1 MEGVTM
7 ANLALFATGGH
18 EYLLI
23 FGFLA
28 VFAVIYLYF
37 SSGRFDKSASVTDR
51 SRKSLAEKFL
61 VPENIL
67 FYQGHTWVRPEESEP
82 DLVVVGMDDFAQK
95 LAGPVGI
102 RHNPTVGR
110 TIRQGERGWSLQD
123 GEKSID
129 MLAPI
134 SGEVVEIN
142 IPLLVELEKN
152 INRFTP
158 LDTDPYG
165 KGWILKVRPEDFE
178 RERKGLLS
186 GVLAR
191 KWMEEVANQLR
202 RKMTYK
208 TGAVPEPD
216 GKPGAGIAKLI
227 NGDNWDLL
235 LKEFFMT

>member
-7 ANLALFATGGH
+7 ANLALYATRGH
-18 EYLLI
+18 EYLLV

-28 VFAVIYLYF
+28 VFVIIYLYF
-37 SSGRFDKSASVTDR
+37 TSGRFDKSAFETNR
-51 SRKSLAEKFL
+51 SYDNLPEKFL

-152 INRFTP
+152 TNRINA
-158 LDTDPYG
+158 LDSDPYG
-165 KGWILKVRPEDFE
+165 KGWILKVRPEEFE

-191 KWMEEVANQLR
+191 KWMEEAANKLHRQ
-202 RKMTYK
+202 MTYK
-208 TGAVPEPD
+208 TGAAKEQ
-216 GKPGAGIAKLI
+216 GGSPGAGMAKLI
-227 NGDNWDLL
+227 NGDNWDQL